1 MFASNLAICL
11 NLDLLYFEQIKNE
24 TTESETLDLTT
35 LGINKLLGG
44 GKVTTKMTVK
54 VEQISRRAVEKIK
67 AIGGNVIS
75 NEHNSE

>member
-1 MFASNLAICL
+1 
-11 NLDLLYFEQIKNE
+11 
-24 TTESETLDLTT
+24 
-35 LGINKLLGG
+35 LLGG

-75 NEHNSE
+75 NEHSSE

>member
-1 MFASNLAICL
+1 MRD
-11 NLDLLYFEQIKNE
+11 LDLLYFTHIKNDS
-24 TTESETLDLTT
+24 TENQILDLTT

-75 NEHNSE
+75 NEHSSE

>member
-1 MFASNLAICL
+1 VKKWANLRD
-11 NLDLLYFEQIKNE
+11 LDLLYSKHIKNE
-24 TTESETLDLTT
+24 STENETLDLTA

-44 GKVTTKMTVK
+44 GRVSTKMIVK

-75 NEHNSE
+75 NEYSSE